1 MSTPLHAVVAGD
13 LAPGLFR
20 DMAEQWPG
28 GVMIVN
34 RDGVVRWL
42 NDGAHDW
49 APVGAGALVGA
60 SIDRMRLPWLQDHHD
75 LAVVLDGGAQQLAP
89 RAVIDR
95 HGRER
100 YCGLR
105 LMPLRRGQ
113 VICGALLIVE
123 EGHAVEGSTIVQAPS
138 ISDTARAIALGASQ
152 VGAWHCNLQ
161 RGEGGVD
168 AAWCAALQLDPCTG
182 ADHLARWEK
191 QVHPDDIA
199 AYRESWDEFAQ
210 GARGSFEAE
219 FRALTA
225 DSRWLWLLQRGQV
238 IEHDEG
244 GRPLRAAGIC
254 IEIDARKRAE
264 VALQEKESRLAT
276 ALWGARAAFW
286 HWNITSGVSVRS
298 AMWFAMTGYQR
309 EEWERDARPWHSRLH
324 PDDIE
329 RVERTIRDH
338 FEGRTQS
345 LEIEYRIRVASG
357 EYRWM
362 QDRGRVNEWD
372 FQGNP
377 TVAIGVSLDIESQKQ
392 AELEL
397 HTSEARLE
405 TAVWGAKI
413 GLWELDFATGQAR
426 WYNDWCGQMDVD
438 GCEGADHQVR
448 WEANIHPD
456 DRGTVDRSFDE
467 HFDGRVE
474 HYDAEYR
481 VRTGSGEWRWI
492 FERGR
497 VTARSPDGA
506 PLRMVG
512 VCMDID
518 EGMVAARDAREVRE
532 RLERAID
539 VARIGIWSWDVVDGV
554 FHCNELYADYACGGE
569 VPRDAAERQRI
580 RMAHLHPDDLE
591 NLRALEQALRSGG
604 QDEFECRHRVR
615 HAQGDWRW
623 VLQRGRVTARAADG
637 SPAHMAGFLVDVSDS
652 CEEIMAREKAVA
664 NLQTL
669 AEHAPDY
676 LLLLDRELRVQVA
689 NRCWG
694 RYGMADIIGRNV
706 LEFVPESNRQVLG
719 ALYDSVLASG
729 VSDERTVEQ
738 PRAAGDGTRI
748 FVHRVSAVRENGALT
763 GLTLAMTDATAR
775 LQAEERLRA
784 SESVLR
790 TIAEVTS
797 DWLVMLDADLR
808 FTFINRSIGGHE
820 PAAIIGRRLADFP
833 LRDLSGGVRE
843 LVDGVLRSGRPRTE
857 EHDFLAPDGTPRR
870 FELRVR
876 PVHAAADGSGPGRG
890 LVITASDVTKR
901 KSLEREILDIA
912 HREQQRLGS
921 DLDDGLVEDLTGI
934 ALQLRGVAGQLRKE
948 GSEARA
954 DVEEIIGQVNAA
966 IEGTRVL
973 ASGLSPVS
981 AERGGLVAALEALAA
996 RTRDRHGVKVDVVTQ
1011 LNTPLALADG
1021 ALNHLYRIAQ
1031 EAVINA
1037 VRHAHPRHVRIELTL
1052 ADERVRLRV
1061 SDDGRGLAAAASHPG
1076 GLGRR
1081 VMQYRAQMLDG
1092 ELSFKAG
1099 EPGLVV
1105 ECECPIANNQRAA
1118 VS

>member
-1 MSTPLHAVVAGD
+1 MSTPLHAAIAGD

-28 GVMIVN
+28 AVMVVN
-34 RDGVVRWL
+34 REGVIRWL
-42 NDGAHDW
+42 NDAAHDW
-49 APVGAGALVGA
+49 APPGAGALIGA
-60 SIDRMRLPWLQDHHD
+60 SIDSMHLPWLQDHHD
-75 LAVVLDGGAQQLAP
+75 LAVVLLGGAQQLAP

-105 LMPLRRGQ
+105 LVPLRRGQ
-113 VICGALLIVE
+113 VICGAMLFVE
-123 EGHAVEGSTIVQAPS
+123 EGPAVDGSTIVQAPPM
-138 ISDTARAIALGASQ
+138 SDTARAIALSASE
-152 VGAWHCNLQ
+152 VGVWSRDLHS
-161 RGEGGVD
+161 GEGGVD
-168 AAWCAALQLDPCTG
+168 AVWCAALRLDPCTG
-182 ADHLARWEK
+182 PDHLARWEK
-191 QVHPDDIA
+191 QVHPDDLS
-199 AYRESWDEFAQ
+199 AYRESWDEFTQ
-210 GARGSFEAE
+210 GARASFEAE

-238 IEHDEG
+238 VEHDEA
-244 GRPLRAAGIC
+244 GRPRRTAGIC

-286 HWNITSGVSVRS
+286 HWNITSDVSTHS

-309 EEWERDARPWHSRLH
+309 EEWERQARPWHSRLH
-324 PDDIE
+324 PDDAE

-345 LEIEYRIRVASG
+345 LEMEYRIRVASG

-372 FQGNP
+372 FEGNP
-377 TVAIGVSLDIESQKQ
+377 TVAIGVSLDIESQKR

-397 HTSEARLE
+397 RASEARLE

-413 GLWELDFATGQAR
+413 GLWELDFGTGQAR
-426 WYNDWCGQMDVD
+426 WYNDWCEQVD
-438 GCEGADHQVR
+438 FDACEGADHQAR

-456 DRGTVDRSFDE
+456 DRAEVDRSFDE
-467 HFDGRVE
+467 LFEGRVE

-481 VRTGSGEWRWI
+481 VRTRGGEWRWI

-497 VTARSPDGA
+497 VTARAPDGS
-506 PLRMVG
+506 PLRIVG

-518 EGMVAARDAREVRE
+518 ERTVAARDARELRE

-539 VARIGIWSWDVVDGV
+539 VARIGIWSWDVHDGV
-554 FHCNELYADYACGGE
+554 FHCNDLYADYACGGE
-569 VPRDAAERQRI
+569 VPRDAAERQRV
-580 RMAHLHPDDLE
+580 RMARMHPDDSEEMRRLDE
-591 NLRALEQALRSGG
+591 MVRAGR

-615 HAQGDWRW
+615 HAHGDWRW

-652 CEEIMAREKAVA
+652 YEEVRTREKAVA
-664 NLQTL
+664 KLQTL

-676 LLLLDRELRVQVA
+676 LLLLDRDLRVQIA
-689 NRCWG
+689 NRGWG
-694 RYGMADIIGRNV
+694 AHRAADIVGRSV
-706 LEFVPESNRQVLG
+706 LDFVPEANRQVLTE
-719 ALYDSVLASG
+719 LYTNVLANG
-729 VSDERTVEQ
+729 TSDERTVEQ
-738 PRAAGDGTRI
+738 PRADGSGTLA
-748 FVHRVSAVRENGALT
+748 FVHRVSAVREGGVVT

-775 LQAEERLRA
+775 LRAEERSRA
-784 SESVLR
+784 TESVLR

-808 FTFINRSIGGHE
+808 FTFINRRIGGHE
-820 PAAIIGRRLADFP
+820 PCEIIGRRLAELP
-833 LRDLSGGVRE
+833 LRVLGSGVRE
-843 LVDGVLRSGRPRTE
+843 LVECVLRSGRPRTE
-857 EHDFLAPDGTPRR
+857 EHDFLAPDGAPRR

-876 PVHAAADGSGPGRG
+876 PVHATATGSGPGQG
-890 LVITASDVTKR
+890 LVITATDVTKR
-901 KSLEREILDIA
+901 KALVREILEIA
-912 HREQQRLGS
+912 HREQQRMGS
-921 DLDDGLVEDLTGI
+921 DLDDGVVENLTGI

-954 DVEEIIGQVNAA
+954 DVEEVIGQVNAA
-966 IEGTRVL
+966 IETTRAL
-973 ASGLSPVS
+973 ASGLSLVG
-981 AERGGLVAALEALAA
+981 AERGGLVAALETLAV
-996 RTRDRHGVKVDVVTQ
+996 RTQDRHGAKVEVVARLT
-1011 LNTPLALADG
+1011 TPLVLGHG
-1021 ALNHLYRIAQ
+1021 ALDHLYRIAQ

-1037 VRHAHPRHVRIELTL
+1037 VRHGQPKHVRIELTL
-1052 ADERVRLRV
+1052 EDGRVRLRV
-1061 SDDGRGLAAAASHPG
+1061 SDDGRGLGPAAAHST
-1076 GLGRR
+1076 GLGHRIMR
-1081 VMQYRAQMLDG
+1081 FRAQLLDG
-1092 ELSFKAG
+1092 ELTFKPG

-1105 ECECPIANNQRAA
+1105 ECVCPVTNHQRAA
-1118 VS
+1118 LS